1 MLGFCGGSLC
11 IRPGQESRP
20 RTPLSVLSLRVI
32 TRDDAPHSGAAITSL
47 RVVTPHRMARP
58 SRRRATPAK
67 GGRSGVPYTVYLS
80 EDMTAALNALSSQR
94 KVDKSELVRTAIQ
107 RLLDDIANGQLD
119 LPLGI

>member
-1 MLGFCGGSLC
+1 M
-11 IRPGQESRP
+11 
-20 RTPLSVLSLRVI
+20 VSLRVI
-32 TRDDAPHSGAAITSL
+32 TRDDVRRSGKAPTSL
-47 RVVTPHRMARP
+47 RVITSYRMARP

-67 GGRSGVPYTVYLS
+67 GGRNGVPYTVYLS

-94 KVDKSELVRTAIQ
+94 KVDKSDLVRTAIQ

>member
-1 MLGFCGGSLC
+1 M
-11 IRPGQESRP
+11 
-20 RTPLSVLSLRVI
+20 LSLRVI
-32 TRDDAPHSGAAITSL
+32 TSDDARNSGAAITSL
-47 RVVTPHRMARP
+47 LVITPDRMARP
-58 SRRRATPAK
+58 SRGRATPAK
-67 GGRSGVPYTVYLS
+67 RGRSGVPYTVYLS

>member
-1 MLGFCGGSLC
+1 MLGFHGSFVVYSPMPK
-11 IRPGQESRP
+11 IFDRATASM
-20 RTPLSVLSLRVI
+20 LSLRVI
-32 TRDDAPHSGAAITSL
+32 TRDDAPHSSAAIALL
-47 RVVTPHRMARP
+47 RVITPYRMARP

-80 EDMTAALNALSSQR
+80 EDMTVALNALSSQR
-94 KVDKSELVRTAIQ
+94 KVDKSDLVRTAIQ